1 MKKET
6 KEVFK
11 WLIDHF
17 SIVLP
22 TGKKSLVMHLDTF
35 ADFEKVEE

>member
-1 MKKET
+1 MKPIVIGIGEYL
-6 KEVFK
+6 
-11 WLIDHF
+11 WD
-17 SIVLP
+17 VLP